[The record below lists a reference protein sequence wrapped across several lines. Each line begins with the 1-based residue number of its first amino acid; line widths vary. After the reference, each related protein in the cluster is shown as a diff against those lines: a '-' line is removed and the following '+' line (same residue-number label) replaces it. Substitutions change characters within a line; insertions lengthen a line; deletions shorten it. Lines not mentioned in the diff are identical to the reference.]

1 MQVNA
6 AQAGLA
12 PPSEWTAFGRW
23 RQLPALRGRADA
35 ARRPTS
41 ANETGELMQPPVVD
55 GAAAFG
61 GDGLRPCSERFAHR
75 KRPPHCRAAHN
86 SADIR
91 ADARTPDKQLVL
103 NGLEVILLVINVN
116 KICLIFY
123 ILLFQCFLCVLE
135 ESRQGNQTT
144 AFQS

>member
-1 MQVNA
+1 MK
-6 AQAGLA
+6 
-12 PPSEWTAFGRW
+12 ETASK
-23 RQLPALRGRADA
+23 QLSRYPALRGKGTFA
-35 ARRPTS
+35 ARLPGSPNRMQNRPP
-41 ANETGELMQPPVVD
+41 ALD